1 LAREDSVAVASFL
14 ARWLKP
20 ALTKPAH
27 ALETGRKSGSHCPG
41 GSRWTVTHTDAHTD
55 EHAVT

>member
-1 LAREDSVAVASFL
+1 L